1 MPLLFLNDNEEWRGL
16 LVDFD
21 WSRHVGVLKYP
32 PGLRLNTSGEN
43 KWANGVEPVAENRS
57 MIWICLKRSSM
68 VRMSKYSQVRD
79 KVS

>member
-43 KWANGVEPVAENRS
+43 KWANGVEPVGGGQKHDLDMLEK
-57 MIWICLKRSSM
+57 IIHGT
-68 VRMSKYSQVRD
+68 D
-79 KVS
+79 E